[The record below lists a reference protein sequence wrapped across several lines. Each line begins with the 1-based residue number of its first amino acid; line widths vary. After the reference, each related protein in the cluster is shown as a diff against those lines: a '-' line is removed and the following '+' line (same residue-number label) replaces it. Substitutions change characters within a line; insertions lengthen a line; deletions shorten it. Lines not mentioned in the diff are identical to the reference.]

1 MKFKFFSGFS
11 LENEEELFKEYIIKN
26 DFTICGFSYGAIK
39 AFKYVLNLQ
48 TRIDLIQLFSPAFF
62 QNKEMKFKRMQLMF
76 IKKDKLS
83 YCKNFLQN
91 ISYPSSLK
99 LNKYFKEGSFKE
111 LEELLFYEWK
121 KEDLQT
127 LINNKIKIEVYLG
140 FEDKIINSNET
151 CEFFKEF
158 ADVYYIKNV
167 GHILQKE
174 NTNE

>member
-39 AFKYVLNLQ
+39 ARKYALNLK

-76 IKKDKLS
+76 FKKDKLS

-99 LNKYFKEGSFKE
+99 LNKYFKEGSFEE

-167 GHILQKE
+167 GHILQKD

>member
-11 LENEEELFKEYIIKN
+11 LENEEELFKEYIMKN
-26 DFTICGFSYGAIK
+26 DFTVCGFSHGAIK
-39 AFKYVLNLQ
+39 AFKYALNPK

-62 QNKEMKFKRMQLMF
+62 QDKEMKFKRMQLMF
-76 IKKDKLS
+76 FKKDKIS
-83 YCKNFLQN
+83 YCNNFLQN

-99 LNKYFKEGSFKE
+99 LNKYFKEGSFEE
-111 LEELLFYEWK
+111 LKELLFYEWK
-121 KEDLQT
+121 KEDLQA
-127 LINNKIKIEVYLG
+127 LVNSKIKIEVYLG

-151 CEFFKEF
+151 SEFFKEF